1 MSLKEE
7 YSSLRDEILQ
17 FSDRQVNLVT
27 FALTITAA
35 LLGYGITSGNGF
47 VSLVPLLMLAFVL
60 IQLVR
65 VRRGMI
71 RISSYLS
78 YFIESRTNDLGWE
91 TRVNQLRKLTAK
103 ERGLKHPGVSVISFG
118 MLPIV
123 VGFVCIG
130 ISFAYLGRRLWPAPA
145 VVALIWL
152 IFSVLTV
159 RELNYVVSDQ
169 LWQDLVR
176 NWSIIYARETS
187 GEQLEP
193 GS

>member
-27 FALTITAA
+27 FALTITTA

-91 TRVNQLRKLTAK
+91 TRLNQLRNLTAK
-103 ERGLKHPGVSVISFG
+103 ERGSKHPGVSVISFG

-145 VVALIWL
+145 VVALVWL
-152 IFSVLTV
+152 IFSGLMV
-159 RELNYVVSDQ
+159 RDLNYVVSDQ

-176 NWSIIYARETS
+176 NWSIIHARETS
-187 GEQLEP
+187 GEQPEQ